1 MYRSWF
7 NLAMLAA
14 ESQQVIWLRLAK
26 LGEAGPRARKEARR
40 MVSEKLV
47 AATRAGGRLVR
58 GASTDD
64 IVRDYRRK
72 VRANRRRLSK

>member
-14 ESQQVIWLRLAK
+14 ESQQVISLRLVK
-26 LGEAGPRARKEARR
+26 LGKAGPRARREARR
-40 MVSEKLV
+40 MVSEKI
-47 AATRAGGRLVR
+47 AAASQAAGRLMR

-64 IVRDYRRK
+64 IVNDYRRK